1 MIDKVIGDK
10 CLQKNKQRKDEMK
23 LIKWAN
29 PKKKE
34 EKEIKER
41 LLY

>member
-23 LIKWAN
+23 LIWAN